1 MKSEMQQ
8 KFEEWHG
15 FEVCD
20 DMDIQTEVAWDNWKR
35 AWQAAMAHAEAIANK
50 QAQNYAYTPA
60 QKRAL
65 KTWLQTAAKS
75 DADALACAAGFAAG
89 TKPYNAK
96 LSGPNGPQE
105 KQR

>member
-1 MKSEMQQ
+1 MKSAMRN

-35 AWQAAMAHAEAIANK
+35 AWTAAMEHAEATANK

-65 KTWLQTAAKS
+65 KTWLQIAARS
-75 DADALACAAGFAAG
+75 DADSLACAAGFAANA
-89 TKPYNAK
+89 KPYNAGVTGLAPEGDK
-96 LSGPNGPQE
+96 S
-105 KQR
+105 

>member
-1 MKSEMQQ
+1 MKSAMRQ
-8 KFEEWHG
+8 KFEGWYG

-20 DMDIQTEVAWDNWKR
+20 DMDIQTEIAWDNWKR

-65 KTWLQTAAKS
+65 KTWLQIAAKS
-75 DADALACAAGFAAG
+75 DTDSLTCAAGFAAS
-89 TKPYNAK
+89 TKPYNAC
-96 LSGPNGPQE
+96 LIAPEQTNTE
-105 KQR
+105 AV